1 MFVLNGG
8 SYAVSAPVWG
18 HLCDRP
24 SVHPLAV
31 NAAGAGFI
39 LAGFTLLGPA
49 PFLPGAPPT
58 LLSTCMAGLFLH
70 GVGVG
75 AMLVSSFSASQ
86 RGALAAG
93 FADGMETYGMIS
105 GMWSSVFALGESER
119 ANAKH
124 F

>member
-8 SYAVSAPVWG
+8 SYAVSAPFWG
-18 HLCDRP
+18 ALCDRP
-24 SVHPLAV
+24 SIHPLSV

-49 PFLPGAPPT
+49 PFLPGVPT
-58 LLSTCMAGLFLH
+58 LLPTCVAALFLH

-105 GMWSSVFALGESER
+105 GMWSSIFALGEFSVVS
-119 ANAKH
+119 
-124 F
+124 